1 MSDLQDNNI
10 ENQNIIQ
17 NNIDNNIDNENII
30 TFIIPTI
37 GRETLIDSV
46 NSIVN
51 QTNKNW
57 KCIIIFDGV
66 KNNYDLCN
74 ENITI
79 YEIEKT
85 KGIINQ
91 ASDVR
96 NYGIQKA
103 SSKWIAF
110 LDDDDTIAEDYV
122 EIFYNEQQIFDF
134 DIYVFRMKM
143 DQRIIPNYDC
153 FDFKICDV
161 GISFICHKKI
171 FEKISF
177 QNSHTEDFEFLNNA
191 REKKYK
197 IIISNTIKY
206 YVKEIYNK
214 NNKNDMN
221 DLPIHNK
228 IFINCL
234 NPFLFYH
241 LLQEI
246 A

>member
-1 MSDLQDNNI
+1 MGNFENKNNLKDNDNN
-10 ENQNIIQ
+10 
-17 NNIDNNIDNENII
+17 NNNNNNTI

-37 GRETLIDSV
+37 GRASLMNAIDS
-46 NSIVN
+46 ILN

-57 KCIIIFDGV
+57 KCIIVFDGV
-66 KNNYDLCN
+66 KNNFDIHH
-74 ENITI
+74 ENIEI

-85 KGIINQ
+85 KGVINQ

-103 SSKWIAF
+103 NSNWIAF

-122 EIFYNEQQIFDF
+122 EIFYNEQQFFDF
-134 DIYVFRMKM
+134 DIYIFRMKM
-143 DQRIIPNYDC
+143 EERIIPSHNC

-161 GISFICHKKI
+161 GISFVCHKKV
-171 FEKISF
+171 FDKLMF
-177 QNSHTEDFEFLNNA
+177 KNSHTEDFEFLDNA
-191 REKKYK
+191 RKKKYK
-197 IIISNTIKY
+197 MIISNTIKY

-214 NNKNDMN
+214 NNKNYMN

-234 NPFLFYH
+234 NPYLFWNS
-241 LLQEI
+241 LQI
-246 A
+246 MCN

>member
-1 MSDLQDNNI
+1 MFINKDSFLFNYMTIFEEYNNK
-10 ENQNIIQ
+10 
-17 NNIDNNIDNENII
+17 NII

-37 GRETLIDSV
+37 GRETLNNSIDS
-46 NSIVN
+46 ILN

-57 KCIIIFDGV
+57 KCIIVFDGV
-66 KNNYDLCN
+66 KNNFDIN
-74 ENITI
+74 HKNIEI

-85 KGIINQ
+85 KGVINQ

-103 SSKWIAF
+103 NSNWIAF
-110 LDDDDTIAEDYV
+110 LDDDDTIADDYV

-134 DIYVFRMKM
+134 DIYIFRMKM
-143 DQRIIPNYDC
+143 EERIIPSHLC

-161 GISFICHKKI
+161 GISFVCHKNVFHKI
-171 FEKISF
+171 MFK
-177 QNSHTEDFEFLNNA
+177 NSHTEDFEFLDNA
-191 REKKYK
+191 RKKNYK

-206 YVKEIYNK
+206 FVKEIYNK
-214 NNKNDMN
+214 NIIIS

-234 NPFLFYH
+234 NPYLFLH
-241 LLQEI
+241 LLI
-246 A
+246 V